1 MREAGTAAVAE
12 PAVAFWPMSADR
24 PATPD
29 DDAASRWP
37 AEGTFSVKPATLE
50 LEPSDLDPSQVVEG
64 DPRVADRVVWSS
76 PDGRRLRGVWE
87 HTPGVSTDVEV
98 DELFVVIAGRATIE
112 VDGGP
117 TLEVGPGDLGVLQ
130 AGARTT
136 WRVHETLRKV
146 FLVELDEADPEADGA
161 GPHAQT

>member
-1 MREAGTAAVAE
+1 M
-12 PAVAFWPMSADR
+12 PADPI
-24 PATPD
+24 TPT
-29 DDAASRWP
+29 DAANPGWP
-37 AEGTFSVKPATLE
+37 AEGTFSVNPATLE
-50 LEPSDLDPSQVVEG
+50 LEPADLDPSQVVEG

-87 HTPGVSTDVEV
+87 HTPGVSTDIEV

-112 VDGGP
+112 VEGGP
-117 TLEVGPGDLGVLQ
+117 TFEVGPGDLGVLQ

-146 FLVELDEADPEADGA
+146 FQVELDGVDLEPDGA
-161 GPHAQT
+161 GPPAQT